1 MTLIL
6 SASDLAM
13 LADMKATIDAAELAF
28 ADITCGTA
36 HQPAPTSLHL
46 PSSDARF
53 VPMTGLADTQQ
64 LAAVKML
71 ADIPANRDA
80 GLPTQRSTIL
90 LASQATGETLA
101 ILDGRIPT
109 RVRTAAASAVA
120 SKHLARPDSRVL
132 GLVGAGA
139 LAVAHVE
146 AMLAVLPI
154 EEVVVWSRSTTTT
167 DTFREQ
173 VSRHGLP
180 VTVAGSAKEVFAS
193 ADVVC
198 TLTPATEP
206 IVHGRWFRAGQHINA
221 VGSRPRPDHR
231 EIDTEGMARSR
242 IFVDSR
248 ATAAEKSGDLLIPVG
263 EGALSLADVQGELGE
278 VVTHRIMGRA
288 SDSDI
293 TLFNSVG
300 IGMLD
305 LAIGRLMY
313 DEALERGLGLRVDL
327 SR

>member
-6 SASDLAM
+6 TASDLAV
-13 LADMKATIDAAELAF
+13 LADMQATIAAVELAF
-28 ADITCGTA
+28 GDITRGTA

-46 PSSDARF
+46 PGSDARF
-53 VPMTGLADTQQ
+53 VPMTALADEQQ
-64 LAAVKML
+64 LASVKLL
-71 ADIPANRDA
+71 ADIPANRGA

-90 LASQATGETLA
+90 LASQITGETLA
-101 ILDGRIPT
+101 ILDGRVPT

-120 SKHLARPDSRVL
+120 SRHLGRPDSRVL

-167 DTFREQ
+167 DGFREK
-173 VSRHGLP
+173 VLRHGLS
-180 VTVAGSAKEVFAS
+180 VTVVGSPGEVFET

-206 IVHGRWFRAGQHINA
+206 VVHGRWFRDGQHINA

-231 EIDTEGMARSR
+231 EIDTEGMVRSR

-248 ATAAEKSGDLLIPVG
+248 ATAAEKSGDLLIPVA

-278 VVTHRIMGRA
+278 VVAGRIPGRI
-288 SDSDI
+288 SDADI

-305 LAIGRLMY
+305 LAIGRLLY
-313 DEALERGLGLRVDL
+313 DGAIEQGLGLRVDL